1 MKNEVRRQSSC
12 VREIVSAWD
21 AIPGSRPD
29 EYDCLVDHIVSALHR
44 GADVPTLAKLI
55 EDEFRDH
62 FGKPVDL
69 QAALLLAER
78 IGDWWVADGTS

>member
-1 MKNEVRRQSSC
+1 MKNEVRRQSSR

-21 AIPGSRPD
+21 AIPGSPPD
-29 EYDCLVDHIVSALHR
+29 EYDYLVDHVVSALQR

-62 FGKPVDL
+62 FGMPVDH